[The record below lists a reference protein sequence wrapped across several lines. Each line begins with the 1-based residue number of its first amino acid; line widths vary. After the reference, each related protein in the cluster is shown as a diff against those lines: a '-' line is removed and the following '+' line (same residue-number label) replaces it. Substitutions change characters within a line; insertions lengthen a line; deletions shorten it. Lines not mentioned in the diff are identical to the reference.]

1 MPATVSAQFPDAL
14 EPFVTEIFM
23 DDLTNIAPVFP
34 QFMNVKPSNRAFEE
48 FFKVAG
54 VSTFVTKA
62 EGTPIQY
69 DDPVQ
74 GARVRTVHTT
84 YALGIRITMELR
96 EDDQHNIIAQMASD
110 LAAAARDHRDRLAHD
125 LLNNAFVTTFF
136 TGLDGAALCGNH
148 TNLKTG
154 TVQSNSLSPAVAL
167 SISGIQSA
175 VTNMRTTTD
184 DTDRFINLTAK
195 MLLVPPALE
204 FTASELLDSQ
214 DKPNT
219 ADRAINTIATSKLGV
234 AYMGDPYLTDAD
246 NWFLLSAK
254 SQHSLTWWNRKGV
267 TPDSSMD
274 SASKDML
281 YDSHYRASVAF
292 YRWQGVVGSNV

>member
-1 MPATVSAQFPDAL
+1 MPTISAQFPELL
-14 EPFVTEIFM
+14 EPFVTKVFF
-23 DDLTNIAPVFP
+23 DRLNGIAPVFP
-34 QFMNVKPSNRAFEE
+34 SWMNVESSNRAFEE
-48 FFKVAG
+48 HFRVAG
-54 VSTFVTKA
+54 VGSFLTKA
-62 EGTPIQY
+62 EGTPITY

-96 EDDQHNIIAQMASD
+96 DDDQHGIISRMAGD
-110 LAAAARDHRDRLAHD
+110 LADAARDHRDRLAHD
-125 LLNNAFVTTFF
+125 LPNNAFVTTLF

-175 VTNMRTTTD
+175 ITNMRTTTNES
-184 DTDRFINLTAK
+184 DRFVSLTPS
-195 MLLVPPALE
+195 MLLVPPALQ
-204 FTASELLDSQ
+204 FTASEILDSQ
-214 DKPNT
+214 DRPDT
-219 ADRAINTIATSKLGV
+219 TDRATNVTSTSRTGV
-234 AYMGDPYLTDAD
+234 RAFVSEYLTDTD
-246 NWFLLSAK
+246 NWFLLANK
-254 SQHSLTWWNRKGV
+254 SQHTLTWWNRKGV

-274 SASKDML
+274 SQTKDML

-292 YRWQGVVGSNV
+292 YDWRGVVGSAV